1 MTAANLNPDI
11 QRSHNLRNAIHTWML
26 VLGSGALMAIIAYT
40 VYGSS
45 GLIWAAVFGAIGLW
59 TMGRVSPQVVLK
71 LYKAQPLSPDEL
83 PELHRIIRELARRAD
98 LPSVPQ
104 LYYVP
109 SKMMNAFA
117 VGTREDSAIT
127 VTDGLVRNMNLRQL
141 AGIMAHEVSHIRNGD
156 LKVMA
161 LADVLSRITSFM
173 STMGLIGVPLV
184 LGTGMNLSFIGLALL
199 IFAPTIGGL
208 LQLGLS
214 RAREYDADLDGA
226 TLTGDPEGLASALM
240 TLERKQG
247 RVLEGLLL
255 PGSRLPD
262 PSLLRTHPRTEDRV
276 ARLLALRQ
284 TDRTSALPQVAQAPE
299 TRVVPG
305 PSIIPPIGNPRI
317 RWSRMGVWY

>member
-1 MTAANLNPDI
+1 MTQVNLNPDI
-11 QRSHNLRNAIHTWML
+11 QRSHNLRNALHTWL
-26 VLGSGALMAIIAYT
+26 LIVGSGVLAALIALT
-40 VYGSS
+40 VYGPD
-45 GLIWAAVFGAIGLW
+45 GLIWAGLFGAAGLW
-59 TMGRVSPQVVLK
+59 TVSRISPQVVLK
-71 LYKAQPLSPDEL
+71 LYKAQPLPPHEL

-98 LPSVPQ
+98 LPSIPQ

-117 VGTREDSAIT
+117 VGRKEDSAIT
-127 VTDGLVRNMNLRQL
+127 ITDGLIRNMNLRQL
-141 AGIMAHEVSHIRNGD
+141 TGILAHETAHIRNGD

-173 STMGLIGVPLV
+173 STMGLIGIPLV
-184 LGTGMNLSFIGLALL
+184 LGTGMRLSWVGLLLL

-214 RAREYDADLDGA
+214 RTREFDADLDGA
-226 TLTGDPEGLASALM
+226 TLTGDPEGLASALT

-276 ARLLALRQ
+276 QRLLALRKDQ
-284 TDRTSALPQVAQAPE
+284 RLPVFDGENRAQ
-299 TRVVPG
+299 PG
-305 PSIIPPIGNPRI
+305 PSIVPPAGNPRI
-317 RWSRMGVWY
+317 RWSRLGVWY

>member
-1 MTAANLNPDI
+1 MTAMARANLNPDV
-11 QRSHNLRNAIHTWML
+11 QRAHNLRNALHTWL
-26 VLGSGALMAIIAYT
+26 LIIGSGVLMALIALT
-40 VYGSS
+40 VYGPG
-45 GLIWAAVFGAIGLW
+45 GLIWAALFGAIGLW

-83 PELHRIIRELARRAD
+83 PELHRVMRELARRAD
-98 LPSVPQ
+98 LPAVPQ

-117 VGTREDSAIT
+117 VGRPEDSAIT
-127 VTDGLVRNMNLRQL
+127 LTDGLIRNMNLRQL
-141 AGIMAHEVSHIRNGD
+141 AGILAHETAHIRNGD

-173 STMGLIGVPLV
+173 STMGLIGIPIMF
-184 LGTGMNLSFIGLALL
+184 GTGLQLNLIGLLLL

-226 TLTGDPEGLASALM
+226 TLTGDPEGLALALQ

-247 RVLEGLLL
+247 RILEGLLL

-262 PSLLRTHPRTEDRV
+262 PSLLRTHPRTEDRIR
-276 ARLLALRQ
+276 RLLALRHDQ
-284 TDRTSALPQVAQAPE
+284 SQSIVAGDG
-299 TRVVPG
+299 RVTPG
-305 PSIIPPIGNPRI
+305 PSIVPPIGNPRI
-317 RWSRMGVWY
+317 RWSRLGIWY

>member
-1 MTAANLNPDI
+1 MTKANLNPDV
-11 QRSHNLRNAIHTWML
+11 QRSHDLRNALHTWML
-26 VLGSGALMAIIAYT
+26 VLGSGALMAIIAFT
-40 VYGSS
+40 VYGPG
-45 GLIWAAVFGAIGLW
+45 GLIWAAIFGAAGVW
-59 TMGRVSPQVVLK
+59 TMSRVSPQVVLK
-71 LYKAQPLSPDEL
+71 LYKAQPLPPNEL
-83 PELHRIIRELARRAD
+83 PELHRVIRELARRAD
-98 LPSVPQ
+98 LPSIPQ

-117 VGTREDSAIT
+117 VGNRENAAIT
-127 VTDGLVRNMNLRQL
+127 MTDGLIRNMSVRQL
-141 AGIMAHEVSHIRNGD
+141 IGILAHETAHIRSGD

-173 STMGLIGVPLV
+173 ATMGLIGIPVMY
-184 LGTGMNLSFIGLALL
+184 GTGMRLNWIGLLLL

-226 TLTGDPEGLASALM
+226 GLTGDPEGLATALM

-262 PSLLRTHPRTEDRV
+262 PSLLRSHPRTQDRV
-276 ARLLALRQ
+276 ARLMALRHDQ
-284 TDRTSALPQVAQAPE
+284 SSPVAVDEARIQ
-299 TRVVPG
+299 PG
-305 PSIIPPIGNPRI
+305 PSIVPPIGNPRI
-317 RWSRMGVWY
+317 RWSRLGVWY

>member
-1 MTAANLNPDI
+1 MAKANHNPDI
-11 QRSHNLRNAIHTWML
+11 RKSHDLRNAVHTWML

-40 VYGSS
+40 VFGTT
-45 GLIWAAVFGAIGLW
+45 GLIWAAVLGAVGIW
-59 TMGRVSPQVVLK
+59 TMSRVSPQVVLK
-71 LYKAQPLSPDEL
+71 LYKAQALGPEEL
-83 PELHRIIRELARRAD
+83 PELHKIVRELAKQAD
-98 LPSVPQ
+98 LPSIPQ

-117 VGTREDSAIT
+117 VGSRDNAAIT
-127 VTDGLVRNMNLRQL
+127 VTDGLIRNMNLRQL
-141 AGIMAHEVSHIRNGD
+141 TGILAHETSHIRNGD

-173 STMGLIGVPLV
+173 ATLGLIGIPVMF
-184 LGTGMNLSFIGLALL
+184 GTGMQLNLIGLLLL
-199 IFAPTIGGL
+199 IFAPAIGGL

-226 TLTGDPEGLASALM
+226 ALTGDPEGLASALM

-247 RVLEGLLL
+247 RVLEGLIL

-276 ARLLALRQ
+276 ARLMALRHDQ
-284 TDRTSALPQVAQAPE
+284 SVQPPQMEE
-299 TRVVPG
+299 TRVRPG
-305 PSIIPPIGNPRI
+305 PSIIPPIRNPRI
-317 RWSRMGVWY
+317 HWGRMGVWY